1 MKTKLKIIILVRVI
15 ESFFNHSIFAWQNGR
30 PSPPSA
36 LPLICVRF
44 LPLMFFGL
52 DLLSYW
58 WLSLTVC
65 RVISTKWTTLWGW
78 FLATDGHF
86 QHCWRVTRSHLCPF
100 WCCLGNHTMS
110 TWLTRQQSN
119 ERSPELSSCYT
130 ACSAGIF
137 WCTMC
142 LVAVLFSSADVF
154 LSTYLH
160 QFFLKSTTWCPWMPK
175 FTYTA
180 G

>member
-1 MKTKLKIIILVRVI
+1 MLICRLAFIYLFNKICFFPFCYRLKINQKVMTVKLKIIILVRVI
-15 ESFFNHSIFAWQNGR
+15 ESLFNHSIFAWQNGR
-30 PSPPSA
+30 LSPPSA

-78 FLATDGHF
+78 FLATDGHL

-100 WCCLGNHTMS
+100 WCCLGNHTIS
-110 TWLTRQQSN
+110 TWLTRQQSM
-119 ERSPELSSCYT
+119 RGHLSFQAT
-130 ACSAGIF
+130 IQP
-137 WCTMC
+137 
-142 LVAVLFSSADVF
+142 AVQVYFGV
-154 LSTYLH
+154 
-160 QFFLKSTTWCPWMPK
+160 QCVW
-175 FTYTA
+175 
-180 G
+180 